1 MVFTLFLYSYLRA
14 LIVLLLEFKNKLKEL
29 KEVNFLTIVIPFS
42 KFRKSL
48 RIELYR
54 VYRGLVI
61 RLYTQGL

>member
-1 MVFTLFLYSYLRA
+1 MVSILFLRSYLRA
-14 LIVLLLEFKNKLKEL
+14 LMAFLLDFKNKLKDL
-29 KEVNFLTIVIPFS
+29 KELNFLTIVIPIT

-61 RLYTQGL
+61 GLYTQGL